1 MLALTWA
8 GGRVVE
14 TVDVSPPVP
23 ADGWSLVEM
32 AYTGLCGTD
41 LHICAGEHPRAKP
54 GLVIGHEVVGRLV
67 DAVGH
72 MAAGAPVF
80 VNPLLPC
87 GTCRSCCGGNA
98 NVCERIGLL
107 GIDRDGGAA
116 ELFVAPSAHLV
127 ALPSSLNLRS
137 AALVEPVAVAVH
149 AVRRA
154 ALTSGQRVHV
164 VGAGP
169 IGLLVAS
176 CARLE
181 ALSGLTVSEPSPER
195 ASVAAGLGFDLLDI
209 AAAERSADV
218 VFDCTGHPAAAPSV
232 LAWAATGGT
241 VVTVGAYPGVVGV
254 DLQDLMFRELTIV
267 GARTYTP
274 DDVGNAITL
283 VERGAVDAPQLTS
296 AVMRLEEGPRAI
308 ERLRAGRAVKVL
320 LEGPGA

>member
-8 GGRVVE
+8 GERAVE
-14 TVDVSPPVP
+14 TVDVAPPE
-23 ADGWSLVEM
+23 ATDGWALVAM

-54 GLVIGHEVVGRLV
+54 GLVIGHEVVGKLV
-67 DAVGH
+67 SGVGD
-72 MAAGAPVF
+72 MAAGTPVF

-87 GTCRSCCGGNA
+87 GTCRSCGHGHP

-127 ALPSSLNLRS
+127 ALPLALDLRS
-137 AALVEPVAVAVH
+137 AGLVEPAAVAVH

-154 ALTSGQRVHV
+154 ALTSGQRVHI

-181 ALSGLTVSEPSPER
+181 SPSGLTISEPSAER
-195 ASVAAGLGFDLLDI
+195 ASVAAALGFDLLDVG
-209 AAAERSADV
+209 APDHSADV
-218 VFDCTGHPAAAPSV
+218 VFDCTGHPAVAASV
-232 LAWAATGGT
+232 LAWAGTGGT

-254 DLQDLMFRELTIV
+254 DLQDLMFRELAIV
-267 GARTYTP
+267 GTRTYTP
-274 DDVGNAITL
+274 DDVGTAVTL
-283 VERGAVDAPQLTS
+283 MERGAIDASRLTT
-296 AVMRLEEGPRAI
+296 AVMPLADGPRAI
-308 ERLRAGRAVKVL
+308 EQLRAGRAVKVL
-320 LEGPGA
+320 LEGPAA

>member
-1 MLALTWA
+1 VLALTWA
-8 GGRVVE
+8 GERVVE
-14 TVDVSPPVP
+14 TVEVPAPVP

-32 AYTGLCGTD
+32 AYAGLCGSD

-54 GLVIGHEVVGRLV
+54 GVIIGHEVVGKLV
-67 DAVGH
+67 EAVGP
-72 MAAGAPVF
+72 MAAGTPVF

-87 GTCRSCCGGNA
+87 GTCRSCSRGHP

-127 ALPSSLNLRS
+127 ALPPSLDLRR
-137 AALVEPVAVAVH
+137 AALVEPVAVAVR

-154 ALTSGQRVHV
+154 ALAPGQRVHV

-181 ALSGLTVSEPSPER
+181 APSGLTLSEPSPER
-195 ASVAAGLGFDLLDI
+195 ASVAADFGFGLLDV
-209 AAAERSADV
+209 AAADRSADV
-218 VFDCTGHPAAAPSV
+218 VFDCTGHPSVAPSV

-267 GARTYTP
+267 GTRTYTP
-274 DDVGNAITL
+274 EDVGNAVAL
-283 VERGAVDAPQLTS
+283 VERGAVDAPRLTS
-296 AVMRLEEGPRAI
+296 AVMSLTDGPRAI
-308 ERLRAGRAVKVL
+308 ERLRAGRSVKVL
-320 LEGPGA
+320 LEGPAA